1 MTRLFLIVGL
11 AVTLIFAVAC
21 RDDEP
26 VKPPVPDAW
35 VGDGLPP
42 DTGSNADGGG
52 NAKAVTIFKI
62 TDGTEAEG
70 TMVEL
75 SDVAVTAIDGYGQ
88 YTDDIYV
95 QETKGGPGSALKI
108 YRPQLVSGGKIGDLK
123 LGDRVKVVGKI
134 KYFTPKGGF
143 NDKTHPN
150 KLHIKELESAQ
161 VTRLGPGT
169 PPTPVVVTAD
179 DLKKD
184 PTAEGYEFVLV
195 QVKDVRVT
203 SGVNSYGEIKVTG
216 GLAIDDDLYPAT
228 NKVNECITVTGI
240 SLYFF
245 GYKVHSRSA
254 ADIVAGS
261 GCPVIKKI
269 KISDIQDTTS
279 ADHPKADEVI
289 TVPGIITAIDTKFY
303 GGKDTKLKGFWIQEE
318 GTGGPYKGIYV
329 YHQWDSTSSLIP
341 KEGDKIELTGTYS
354 EYSKVSELSYVNW
367 TVTTAGAG
375 APAPVVVAAADVATG
390 GSKAEEYEG
399 VLVKVSNIKADSY
412 VKTSGGTEIGFKD
425 TTSGLEVNSSLFDFM
440 ATATKPATGTTFT
453 SVVGVMDSYSDKFSL
468 LPRKAA
474 DLVK

>member
-1 MTRLFLIVGL
+1 MTRLFLIAGL
-11 AVTLIFAVAC
+11 AVTLIFAIAC
-21 RDDEP
+21 RDDPNEVP
-26 VKPPVPDAW
+26 KPDAY
-35 VGDGLPP
+35 VPPIGDGQPP
-42 DTGSNADGGG
+42 IGDGNTG
-52 NAKAVTIFKI
+52 NAKKVEIYKI

-70 TMVEL
+70 TLVEL
-75 SDVAVTAIDGYGQ
+75 SDVAVTAVDGYGQ
-88 YTDDIYV
+88 YTGDLYV
-95 QETKGGPGSALKI
+95 QETKGGPGSALKL
-108 YRPQLVSGGKIGDLK
+108 YRPKRVDGGDVSDLK
-123 LGDRVKVVGKI
+123 PGDRVKVVGKI

-143 NDKTHPN
+143 NDKSHPS
-150 KLHIKELESAQ
+150 KMHIKELDGVQ

-169 PPTPVVVTAD
+169 PLAPVVVTAD

-228 NKVNECITVTGI
+228 NKVNECLTVTGI

-245 GYKVHSRSA
+245 GYKVHARSA
-254 ADIVAGS
+254 ADLVAGS
-261 GCPVIKKI
+261 NCPVIKKV
-269 KISDIQDTTS
+269 KISDVQDTTS
-279 ADHPKADEVI
+279 TNHPAADEVI
-289 TVPGIITAIDTKFY
+289 TVTGVITAIDTKFY

-329 YHQWDSTSSLIP
+329 YHQWDSASSLIP

-354 EYSKVSELSYVNW
+354 EYSKVSEISYVNW
-367 TVTTAGAG
+367 TVITAGAG
-375 APAPVVVAAADVATG
+375 APAPVAVAAADVATG

-425 TTSGLEVNSSLFDFM
+425 TASGLEVNSSLFDFM
-440 ATATKPATGTTFT
+440 ATKPTPGQSYT